1 MALKAAPSPSRRCR
15 IEGTLLLLLLL
26 PGMLVEEVTASN
38 QAITAALDT
47 ALTAGSG
54 VGPVAENMERRG
66 ACLQGAGTRDVQ
78 PVEGVTWC
86 GPATY

>member
-15 IEGTLLLLLLL
+15 IEGTLLLLLLLLL

-54 VGPVAENMERRG
+54 VGPGAENMERRG
-66 ACLQGAGTRDVQ
+66 ACLQGGRGMRSQ
-78 PVEGVTWC
+78 WRE
-86 GPATY
+86 

>member
-1 MALKAAPSPSRRCR
+1 MALKAAPSLSRRCR
-15 IEGTLLLLLLL
+15 IEGTLLLLLL
-26 PGMLVEEVTASN
+26 PGMLVEEVMASN

-47 ALTAGSG
+47 ALTAASG